1 MGSYWLAT
9 ISSFYKT
16 CQPEMIIGL
25 TDMCG
30 GKGFFGR
37 FQEVEFT
44 GIVAAGAG
52 AAAAGHPLYCNGSNL
67 AFRRELFNS
76 FLDPMQ
82 RQVVSGDDT
91 LFMLS
96 VKEHHSRDIRLLKS
110 QQSVVLTKGVAGP
123 GEFFDQRRRWLS
135 KSSRY
140 GDSEIIITALLVLM
154 NTLSI
159 LLSLGLLVT
168 GLNLWLFPVIY
179 LGKTWVDK
187 QLTGSL
193 MRFYGKNLYWPEFLV
208 FGLLYPFY
216 VVWVVISGF
225 FAGSTWKKRRY

>member
-1 MGSYWLAT
+1 
-9 ISSFYKT
+9 
-16 CQPEMIIGL
+16 
-25 TDMCG
+25 
-30 GKGFFGR
+30 
-37 FQEVEFT
+37 
-44 GIVAAGAG
+44 
-52 AAAAGHPLYCNGSNL
+52 
-67 AFRRELFNS
+67 
-76 FLDPMQ
+76 
-82 RQVVSGDDT
+82 
-91 LFMLS
+91 
-96 VKEHHSRDIRLLKS
+96 
-110 QQSVVLTKGVAGP
+110 
-123 GEFFDQRRRWLS
+123 
-135 KSSRY
+135 
-140 GDSEIIITALLVLM
+140 M